1 MEEGKIMI
9 DESLTNL
16 AKNGVL
22 GLLLV
27 IAMVTIFYLYREAK
41 QERNDRLKD
50 MKEVWQ
56 ADVNF
61 RSELKVLLDSILQI
75 LKSKK

>member
-1 MEEGKIMI
+1 MI

>member
-1 MEEGKIMI
+1 MI
-9 DESLTNL
+9 DELLTSL
-16 AKNGVL
+16 AGNGIL
-22 GLLLV
+22 GVLLV
-27 IAMVTIFYLYREAK
+27 IAMFCIFFLYKESK

-56 ADVNF
+56 ADVKF
-61 RSELKVLLDSILQI
+61 REELKVLLDSILEI

>member
-1 MEEGKIMI
+1 MI
-9 DESLTNL
+9 DESLTSL
-16 AKNGVL
+16 AKNGIL
-22 GLLLV
+22 GILLV
-27 IAMVTIFYLYREAK
+27 IAMICIFFLYKEAK
-41 QERNDRLKD
+41 KERDERLKD

>member
-1 MEEGKIMI
+1 MME
-9 DESLTNL
+9 NL
-16 AKNGVL
+16 LEELSENGVL
-22 GLLLV
+22 GILLA
-27 IAMVTIFYLYREAK
+27 ISMFCIFFLYKEAK
-41 QERNDRLKD
+41 KERDNRLKD

-61 RSELKVLLDSILQI
+61 RSELKVLLDSILEI

>member
-1 MEEGKIMI
+1 MI
-9 DESLTNL
+9 DESLTSL
-16 AKNGVL
+16 AKNGIL
-22 GLLLV
+22 GILLV
-27 IAMVTIFYLYREAK
+27 IAMFCIFFLYKEAK
-41 QERNDRLKD
+41 KERDERLKD

>member
-1 MEEGKIMI
+1 MME
-9 DESLTNL
+9 NL
-16 AKNGVL
+16 LEELSENGVL
-22 GLLLV
+22 GILLA
-27 IAMVTIFYLYREAK
+27 ISMFCIFFLYKEAK
-41 QERNDRLKD
+41 KERDDRLKD

-61 RSELKVLLDSILQI
+61 RSELKVLLDSILEI

>member
-1 MEEGKIMI
+1 MEKGKIMI
-9 DESLTNL
+9 DESLTSL
-16 AKNGVL
+16 AKNGIL
-22 GLLLV
+22 GILLV
-27 IAMVTIFYLYREAK
+27 IAMICIFFLYKEAK
-41 QERNDRLKD
+41 KERDERLKD

>member
-1 MEEGKIMI
+1 MI
-9 DESLTNL
+9 DESLTSL
-16 AKNGVL
+16 AKNGIL
-22 GLLLV
+22 GILLV
-27 IAMVTIFYLYREAK
+27 IAMFCIFFLYKESK

-56 ADVNF
+56 ADVKF
-61 RSELKVLLDSILQI
+61 REELKVLLDSILEI